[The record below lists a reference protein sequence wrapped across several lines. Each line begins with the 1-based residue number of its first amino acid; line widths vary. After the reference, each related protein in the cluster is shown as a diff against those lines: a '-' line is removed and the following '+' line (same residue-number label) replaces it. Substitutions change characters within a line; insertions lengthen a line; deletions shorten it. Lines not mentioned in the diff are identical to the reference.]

1 MTPTSTPLI
10 PAAWAPPTS
19 DTTSS
24 PTITTCTRMDTVVVE
39 VVEVV
44 PLVVEGVVEVVVEVV
59 VEARYLVG
67 GQSQCLDALQEE
79 LPAWLA
85 AHHRRA
91 LT

>member
-39 VVEVV
+39 VV
-44 PLVVEGVVEVVVEVV
+44 PLVVEGVVVEGVVVV